1 MKKNVVYVLS
11 GLSLVILFSLLPLM
25 FTEKIILEMF
35 LFLSV
40 IILYQHSRIAN
51 FERKYQVKNEF
62 VSNLSQIQTLIDKE
76 LEKQRETFIATLS
89 HDLKTPTIAQIRSLE
104 LLLNGDFGEFSNEQR
119 SMINLTLDSCKY
131 MYEMVSTVLSTY
143 KYENGEIQL
152 DKKNFDIETLCNEC
166 YNDAKKLME
175 EKNLTVKVDNSKL
188 RTNLVKA
195 DKIQIKKVI
204 TNILANSFSYAYK
217 NSEISIFLENND
229 EGDFIFKVKNISPY
243 IEAGLMEN
251 LFKKYTTHASK
262 FNKVGDGLA
271 LYLAKQIVEK
281 HDGKIIAKNYDN
293 EVNILGFILK
303 TSVPL
308 NFIPAIN

>member
-1 MKKNVVYVLS
+1 M
-11 GLSLVILFSLLPLM
+11 
-25 FTEKIILEMF
+25 
-35 LFLSV
+35 
-40 IILYQHSRIAN
+40 
-51 FERKYQVKNEF
+51 
-62 VSNLSQIQTLIDKE
+62 
-76 LEKQRETFIATLS
+76 S